1 MFGWY
6 SPREPAS
13 LAFDCEQGDL
23 FYSAW
28 APRRKLRWL
37 LKLMQLKGK
46 GRIWKKMKLNG
57 PGREKLGQGR
67 NSWQCAKHT

>member
-1 MFGWY
+1 MHPAMHNKKILLNNLFIFGWY

-13 LAFDCEQGDL
+13 LACDCEQGDL

-28 APRRKLRWL
+28 APRGKLRW

-46 GRIWKKMKLNG
+46 GRIWKK
-57 PGREKLGQGR
+57 
-67 NSWQCAKHT
+67 